1 MNINNNDKKDNL
13 NMTNKRMLIAMHTL
27 GCKVNQYETEAIKE
41 QFQKAGHEIV
51 KEDEFADVYI
61 INTCTVTGLADRK
74 SRQYI
79 RRMKKV
85 NPYSIVVVTGCYVQI
100 SPEEVSSIEGVNIVA
115 GINEK
120 GNLLKYVEDYINKS
134 ISTQNNSSINGC
146 EQKINEGKIGTENLH
161 IMDYEKLD
169 EYIETGCITSMESR
183 TRAYIKIQEGCNR
196 FCSYCI
202 IPYARGKV
210 RSRSAEAVVKEAET
224 LIEKGFKEIILTGI
238 NTALYGTEEGFV
250 SENSQEQPIGK
261 EQLTGIQII
270 ISRINAIPGEFRIR
284 LSSLE
289 PTVINAEYVKKLL
302 KYEKLCPHL
311 HLSLQSGSDDV
322 LKMMNRRYDREEYL
336 EIVKV
341 LKEFD
346 ANYGIT
352 TDIIAGFPGET
363 EENFRESLEMIRK
376 VGFCKVHAFNYS
388 KRPGT
393 KAAEMKGH
401 LAPDIK
407 KRRVTELNKTGE
419 KEAVEF
425 CKRNIGNV
433 RKVLFEELDKETG
446 MITGYTDNYIKVY
459 VNLSSFDSKSN
470 VNLSSFDSK
479 SNVNLSSVNSNNNVI
494 DNETCNLE
502 NQFKD
507 VKLTEIF
514 RDGMKGKI
522 VTDFII

>member
-1 MNINNNDKKDNL
+1 M
-13 NMTNKRMLIAMHTL
+13 
-27 GCKVNQYETEAIKE
+27 
-41 QFQKAGHEIV
+41 
-51 KEDEFADVYI
+51 
-61 INTCTVTGLADRK
+61 
-74 SRQYI
+74 
-79 RRMKKV
+79 
-85 NPYSIVVVTGCYVQI
+85 
-100 SPEEVSSIEGVNIVA
+100 
-115 GINEK
+115 
-120 GNLLKYVEDYINKS
+120 
-134 ISTQNNSSINGC
+134 
-146 EQKINEGKIGTENLH
+146 
-161 IMDYEKLD
+161 
-169 EYIETGCITSMESR
+169 
-183 TRAYIKIQEGCNR
+183 
-196 FCSYCI
+196 
-202 IPYARGKV
+202 

-346 ANYGIT
+346 VNYGIT

-376 VGFCKVHAFNYS
+376 VGFCRVHAFNYS

-393 KAAEMKGH
+393 KASEMKGH
-401 LAPDIK
+401 LTPDIK

-419 KEAVEF
+419 NEAVEF

-514 RDGMKGKI
+514 RDGMKGEI
-522 VTDFII
+522 VTDFTI